1 MPEWVSVLAA
11 AAAAIGVFLFV
22 RVVVRR
28 RLENAATL
36 ARAEA
41 RGELATAQERLRGR
55 EEQLAAARGELE
67 SARAKADELARRES
81 DLRARLAETETRLAE
96 EREQSTEKLAL
107 LAAAETKLADAF
119 ARLSRQALDANADSF
134 LQLARQTFEKLQTGA
149 QGDLDQRKQGIES
162 LLAPLREQL
171 TRYEQG
177 VRELERS
184 REQAYGTLSEQVR
197 GLTATQ
203 EGLLKETG
211 RLVTALRRPEVRGS
225 WGEVQLRRAVEFAGM
240 LEYVDFTPQESVE
253 TDEGRLRPDL
263 VVRLPGDKRVVVD
276 AKAPLDAYLAA
287 VEAPDD
293 EARRAA
299 LVRHARQ
306 VRTHLGKLAEKRY
319 WDQFDTAPDFV
330 VLFLPGESFFAAAL
344 EQDPALI
351 EDAFRQS
358 VLIATPATLVALLKT
373 VFYGWRQESLA
384 ANAREISSQSLV
396 LYDRIRKFAEHL
408 DRIGRGLETASKA
421 FNEATTSFNTRV
433 TPQGRRLEALNLSPK
448 KRIEGPKPVLQGHGG
463 DSTASDGGDAD
474 SPSDPDDNGDT
485 GDNGDTDD

>member
-28 RLENAATL
+28 RVENAAAL
-36 ARAEA
+36 ARAEV

-67 SARAKADELARRES
+67 AARAKADELARRES
-81 DLRARLAETETRLAE
+81 DLRARLAEAETRLAE

-149 QGDLDQRKQGIES
+149 QGDLEQRKQGIES
-162 LLAPLREQL
+162 LLTPLREQL
-171 TRYEQG
+171 ARYEQG

-203 EGLLKETG
+203 EGLLRETG

-240 LEYVDFTPQESVE
+240 LEYVDFTPQATVE

-263 VVRLPGDKRVVVD
+263 VVKLPGDKQVVVD

-287 VEAPDD
+287 VEAGDD

-319 WDQFDTAPDFV
+319 WDQFETAPDFV

-384 ANAREISSQSLV
+384 ANAREISEAARE
-396 LYDRIRKFAEHL
+396 LYERLRVFAEHFGGVGKAL
-408 DRIGRGLETASKA
+408 TSAVGTYNKAVASFET
-421 FNEATTSFNTRV
+421 RLL
-433 TPQGRRLEALNLSPK
+433 PQGRRFETL
-448 KRIEGPKPVLQGHGG
+448 GPAAGRELPEPPAVEPTPRPLVAG
-463 DSTASDGGDAD
+463 TE
-474 SPSDPDDNGDT
+474 PDDPRD
-485 GDNGDTDD
+485 